1 MVASK
6 ISLYYPMVMISMLL
20 LVVIYLSFISLG
32 LPDPLLGSAW
42 PSIHGSLGVQLSYAG
57 LASVIAAGGTVVAS
71 IVSARLIRRFGTGKI
86 TAVSVALTAVALLS
100 ISFVNNFYV
109 LCLLMIPL
117 GLGGGCVDAAL
128 NNYIA
133 LHYKAK
139 HMSWL
144 HCFWGIGATLGPVV
158 MSAALIG
165 MGSWQAGYRTVS
177 YIQFGLVAILL
188 VTLPLWRKAEVSATP
203 QGEGTAVEPKVLS
216 IGQILKLPGA
226 APALISFFCYCA
238 IEYTAGL
245 WGSSFL
251 AIERGVV
258 KETATQWISLYYFGI
273 TLGRFLSGF
282 LTFKLKN
289 RSMINLGHALIG
301 LGILLVFL
309 PLPNEALLPAFF
321 LMGLGCAPVYPS
333 MLHETPKNFGAE
345 NSQSVMGIQMAAAYI
360 GGTVVPPL
368 FGFLAAKFTNALFP
382 YYMLGFLVLMAV
394 TMQMLNRR
402 VDAQKK

>member
-1 MVASK
+1 
-6 ISLYYPMVMISMLL
+6 MLL
-20 LVVIYLSFISLG
+20 LAVIYLSFISLG

-42 PSIHGSLGVQLSYAG
+42 PSIHGSLGVPLSYAG
-57 LASVIAAGGTVVAS
+57 LASIIAAGGTVVSS
-71 IVSARLIRRFGTGKI
+71 IVSVRLIRRFGTGKI
-86 TAVSVALTAVALLS
+86 TAASVALTAVALLS
-100 ISFVNNFYV
+100 ISAVNNFYV

-117 GLGGGCVDAAL
+117 GLGAGCVDAAL

-165 MGSWQAGYRTVS
+165 SGSWQAGYRTVA
-177 YIQFGLVAILL
+177 YIQFGLVAVL
-188 VTLPLWRKAEVSATP
+188 VASLPLWRKVELSSAPEGEASAAEP
-203 QGEGTAVEPKVLS
+203 RVLS

-226 APALISFFCYCA
+226 APALLSFFCYCA

-251 AIERGVV
+251 AVERGVA
-258 KETATQWISLYYFGI
+258 KETATQWISLFYFGI
-273 TLGRFLSGF
+273 TAGRFLSGF
-282 LTFKLKN
+282 LTFKLSN
-289 RSMINLGHALIG
+289 RSMINLGHVLIG

-309 PLPNEALLPAFF
+309 PFPVEALLPAFF

-345 NSQSVMGIQMAAAYI
+345 NSQAVMGVQMAAAYI
-360 GGTVVPPL
+360 GGTVMPPL
-368 FGFLAAKFTNALFP
+368 YGLLATQLTNALFP
-382 YYMLGFLVLMAV
+382 YYMLGLLALMAV
-394 TMQMLNRR
+394 TMQLLNRR
-402 VDAQKK
+402 VDALKK

>member
-1 MVASK
+1 
-6 ISLYYPMVMISMLL
+6 MISMLL

-42 PSIHGSLGVQLSYAG
+42 PSIHGSLGVPLSYAG

-86 TAVSVALTAVALLS
+86 TVVSVTLTAVALLS

-158 MSAALIG
+158 MSGAL
-165 MGSWQAGYRTVS
+165 MAFGSWQAGYRTVA

-188 VTLPLWRKAEVSATP
+188 AALPLWRKVEESPAPE
-203 QGEGTAVEPKVLS
+203 GEAAAVEPKVLS

-226 APALISFFCYCA
+226 SLALLAFFCYCA

-245 WGSSFL
+245 WGSSYL
-251 AIERGVV
+251 NVERGVV
-258 KETATQWISLYYFGI
+258 KETAAQWISLFYFGI
-273 TLGRFLSGF
+273 TAGRFLSGF

-301 LGILLVFL
+301 FGILLVLL

-345 NSQSVMGIQMAAAYI
+345 NSQSVMGVQMAAAYI
-360 GGTVVPPL
+360 GGTVMPPL
-368 FGFLAAKFTNALFP
+368 FGFLAAKFTNVLFP
-382 YYMLGFLVLMAV
+382 YYMLGILVLMAV

-402 VDAQKK
+402 VDALKK

>member
-1 MVASK
+1 
-6 ISLYYPMVMISMLL
+6 MISMLL
-20 LVVIYLSFISLG
+20 LAVIYLSFISLG

-42 PSIHGSLGVQLSYAG
+42 PSIHGSLGVPLSYAG
-57 LASVIAAGGTVVAS
+57 LASIIAAGGTVVSS

-86 TAVSVALTAVALLS
+86 TAASVALTAVALLS
-100 ISFVNNFYV
+100 ISAVNNFYV

-117 GLGGGCVDAAL
+117 GLGAGCVDAAL

-165 MGSWQAGYRTVS
+165 SGSWQAGYRTVA
-177 YIQFGLVAILL
+177 YIQFGLVAVLL
-188 VTLPLWRKAEVSATP
+188 ASLPLWRKVKLSSAPEGEASAAEP
-203 QGEGTAVEPKVLS
+203 RVLS

-226 APALISFFCYCA
+226 APALLSFFCYCA

-251 AIERGVV
+251 AVERGVA
-258 KETATQWISLYYFGI
+258 KETATQWISLFYFGI
-273 TLGRFLSGF
+273 TAGRFLSGF
-282 LTFKLKN
+282 LTFKLSN

-309 PLPNEALLPAFF
+309 PFPVEALLPAFF

-333 MLHETPKNFGAE
+333 MLHETPENFGAE
-345 NSQSVMGIQMAAAYI
+345 NSQAVMGVQMAAAYI
-360 GGTVVPPL
+360 GGTVMPPL
-368 FGFLAAKFTNALFP
+368 YGLLATQLTNALFP
-382 YYMLGFLVLMAV
+382 YYMLGLLALMAV
-394 TMQMLNRR
+394 TMQLLNRR
-402 VDAQKK
+402 VDALKK